1 MLLLSW
7 GNYCNLQS
15 NFPLCNKSLSIKD
28 SLIFSLMNSVFTGLN
43 VWYLSNNERNRVVL
57 CLICVAKHLVNMGK
71 SRLSSCSLLIY
82 FIIDHTQV
90 MFIQTFFLAFFF
102 FFLRSVSC
110 IPNLSG
116 LVFFLLLCLRCS
128 SISFIFRIIYHN
140 WFIYLWHHSSLWS
153 AYINFHNLVVSKWA
167 SVLEWQIYLIIFLHL
182 FFC

>member
-102 FFLRSVSC
+102 FSSFCVLCPQLIWICFLFVIVS
-110 IPNLSG
+110 S
-116 LVFFLLLCLRCS
+116 VFFYIVYFPNYLSQLIYIFMTSFFIMECLHKFS
-128 SISFIFRIIYHN
+128 
-140 WFIYLWHHSSLWS
+140 
-153 AYINFHNLVVSKWA
+153 
-167 SVLEWQIYLIIFLHL
+167 
-182 FFC
+182 